1 MSENNDKL
9 KVTIQFNK
17 KKVLLQEDGD
27 SALLTYQKV
36 LDVFRNPNE
45 NKESEVKSEITDYA

>member
-1 MSENNDKL
+1 MGKKQG

-17 KKVLLQEDGD
+17 KKVLLQEDGN

-45 NKESEVKSEITDYA
+45 SKESEVKSDIIDYT